1 MIEDEKLANIVDQR
15 YAKWNDSLGADIL
28 AGKHTLQDLAAYAE
42 KNNIDPKPVSGR
54 QEMLENMVNGYIF
67 K

>member
-1 MIEDEKLANIVDQR
+1 
-15 YAKWNDSLGADIL
+15 
-28 AGKHTLQDLAAYAE
+28 LQDLAAYAE